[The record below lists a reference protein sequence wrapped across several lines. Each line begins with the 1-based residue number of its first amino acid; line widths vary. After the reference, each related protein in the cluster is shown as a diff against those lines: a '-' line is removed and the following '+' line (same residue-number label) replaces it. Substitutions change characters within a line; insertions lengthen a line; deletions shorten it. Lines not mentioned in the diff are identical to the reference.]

1 MSTKPSSLWNAI
13 FIDLAKEILSFALR
27 AFVVMVLWNAV
38 MPLLFTQLPT
48 LAYGHSFV
56 LTLLV
61 AVLFGNLNPTLKTQ
75 TQELMEIRGL
85 LFKLTSNQIV
95 QNNAILSFL
104 NDILNNS
111 TENVQIVKESST
123 EVDKTDDVGYNT
135 QDSENQKQ

>member
-1 MSTKPSSLWNAI
+1 
-13 FIDLAKEILSFALR
+13 
-27 AFVVMVLWNAV
+27 
-38 MPLLFTQLPT
+38 
-48 LAYGHSFV
+48 
-56 LTLLV
+56 
-61 AVLFGNLNPTLKTQ
+61 
-75 TQELMEIRGL
+75 MEIRGL

>member
-1 MSTKPSSLWNAI
+1 
-13 FIDLAKEILSFALR
+13 
-27 AFVVMVLWNAV
+27 
-38 MPLLFTQLPT
+38 
-48 LAYGHSFV
+48 
-56 LTLLV
+56 
-61 AVLFGNLNPTLKTQ
+61 
-75 TQELMEIRGL
+75 MEIRGL

-123 EVDKTDDVGYNT
+123 EVDKTDDLGYNT